1 MGEVVYGA
9 GVGGWGSHQLKI
21 LRHFKRL
28 FSFILNRQSILGVG
42 RDKERGGCI
51 KDGHR
56 REWEVELAEPTT
68 SCTPH
73 YSACHQLPCLSSGI
87 L

>member
-42 RDKERGGCI
+42 RDREEAVVKMCI
-51 KDGHR
+51 EGNGK
-56 REWEVELAEPTT
+56 
-68 SCTPH
+68 
-73 YSACHQLPCLSSGI
+73 
-87 L
+87 